1 MEEILQMEF
10 IEFIRNSIVVI
21 IIVFV
26 ALIAGAVALLV
37 MAAQQVRELDIP
49 EDADFFETM
58 QLIPITVPIALDML
72 DLALDFLSAPVAWI
86 LLDMLGLGAL
96 KMITIVE
103 SVIPGTQ
110 LIPTMTIA
118 WVISRTFIK
127 DRKSSFRE
135 QLREQQMQ
143 GRGMV
148 PRLDR
153 GRGGGSSRADRYRNL
168 ALPPG
173 ERAGRVG
180 DDVLIDGR
188 SVRSGRSNRSAS
200 RLGGLSPI
208 DGDDLVEG
216 EYYDDSARDD
226 RNYRRSTRNRDDY
239 GGSEDFDQEEY

>member
-1 MEEILQMEF
+1 MEEILQMD
-10 IEFIRNSIVVI
+10 IVEFIRNSLVVI
-21 IIVFV
+21 IIVMV

-37 MAAQQVRELDIP
+37 LAAQSVRELEIP

-58 QLIPITVPIALDML
+58 QMIPITVPIALDLL
-72 DLALDFLSAPVAWI
+72 DLALDFFSAPLAWI

-127 DRKSSFRE
+127 DRTSPFRE
-135 QLREQQMQ
+135 QLRQQQLQ

-148 PRLDR
+148 PRLNR
-153 GRGGGSSRADRYRNL
+153 SGTGGSSRADRFRNL

-173 ERAGRVG
+173 ERAGRSG
-180 DDVLIDGR
+180 DEIISQGR
-188 SVRSGRSNRSAS
+188 PLRDRNNRSAS
-200 RLGGLSPI
+200 RMGGLSPI

-216 EYYDDSARDD
+216 EYYDDSDA
-226 RNYRRSTRNRDDY
+226 RNYRRSTRPTYDDY